1 MKRGTVY
8 LGHIPHGFYE
18 KEMKGYFSQFGK
30 VTRLKLFKSK
40 KVSNNE
46 MNNVWL
52 GIFEGLIVFRVFG
65 TAKLVCFNLRG
76 TYTRV
81 SPSLFRFF

>member
-18 KEMKGYFSQFGK
+18 KEMRGYFSQFGK

-52 GIFEGLIVFRVFG
+52 EGLSVFG
-65 TAKLVCFNLRG
+65 TEFCSKSVCFN
-76 TYTRV
+76 
-81 SPSLFRFF
+81 